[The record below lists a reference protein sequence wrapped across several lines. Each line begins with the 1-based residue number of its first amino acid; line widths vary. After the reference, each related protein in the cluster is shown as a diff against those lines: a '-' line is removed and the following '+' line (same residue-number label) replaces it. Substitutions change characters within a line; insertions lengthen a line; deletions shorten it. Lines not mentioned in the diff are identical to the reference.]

1 MEKIKGN
8 SWSKPQKLI
17 WRIEK
22 SQGTILEE
30 KFESFHFLTD
40 RFYYTFQTKTRKIG
54 KINLAKNL
62 EKTVT
67 YLETYYVHRKGKLII
82 NPIFVS
88 SHQLKI
94 QSYPFIKAPRHVQTP
109 LRQWGAGNVYLLA
122 LSS

>member
-1 MEKIKGN
+1 MERIKKNQIKRLQQATKIN
-8 SWSKPQKLI
+8 
-17 WRIEK
+17 
-22 SQGTILEE
+22 LENWYLD
-30 KFESFHFLTD
+30 SCHFLTD

-82 NPIFVS
+82 NHIFVS

-94 QSYPFIKAPRHVQTP
+94 ESYPFIKARRHVQTP
-109 LRQWGAGNVYLLA
+109 LQQWGAGNVYLLV